1 MPRLFWNKNLLFF
14 LLPIVLFAQVHKKD
28 LSKLPYDDLKK
39 LFFDNVKNQTNQKE
53 YAHLYLAKAKYENNS
68 VEKAKGYY
76 LYSLLSDGTKAI
88 RYLDSAIACSK
99 TSNDI
104 KFPAYAYSQK
114 GYVLKNQFKYREA
127 IDNFIIAEKYARK
140 NNPDFYYKVKFSI
153 AALRSEELGEVP
165 EALDLYRECFNYYK
179 DKEVRTPR
187 YSYAYQNVLF
197 ALADAHKALQQSDS
211 ASYYNKLGFIETKFN
226 NDDEYNAL
234 FILNE
239 GANLVLK
246 KNFSAALDSINK
258 ALPKMIAYKDV
269 GNTLA
274 AYYYFG
280 KAYEGLGRKDL
291 AVKNFLKV
299 DSIYKIAKRITP
311 EFMSGYP
318 YLISYYKNSGDKEK
332 QLQYLSQYMLIE
344 STLQNNYKELT
355 KKLQKE
361 YDSPYLFSEKEALI
375 QDVKKEKTGFYW
387 VMGILALLVISTG
400 LFGWYQYNH
409 KKKYRLRF
417 DTIMNKSKL
426 VNDNKLADTETKEN
440 RSNATKT
447 KDIGIAEELVN
458 QILMKLNQFED
469 QKGYLEC
476 NLTVQILSVAFDT
489 NSKYVSK
496 IINMYKEKSF
506 IQYIND
512 LRIDYA
518 IVQLQQQKQLRN
530 FKMQALAEEFGFNGA
545 ESFSAAFYKKTGIK
559 PTYFIKELTELNK
572 I

>member
-1 MPRLFWNKNLLFF
+1 MHYFLWNKKLFLF
-14 LLPIVLFAQVHKKD
+14 LLPIILSAQVNKTD
-28 LSKLPYDDLKK
+28 LTRLPYDDLKK
-39 LFFDNVKNQTNQKE
+39 LYFNNEKNQSKQKE
-53 YAHLYLAKAKYENNS
+53 YAQVYLAKAKNENNP

-76 LYSLLSDGTKAI
+76 LYSLLYEGLKAI
-88 RYLDSAIACSK
+88 RYLDSAISCSK
-99 TSNDI
+99 NTNDI

-187 YSYAYQNVLF
+187 YSYAYQNILF

-258 ALPKMIAYKDV
+258 ALPKMITYKDV

-299 DSIYKIAKRITP
+299 DSIYRIAKRITP

-361 YDSPYLFSEKEALI
+361 YDRPHLFAEKEALI
-375 QDVKKEKTGFYW
+375 QDLEREKIGFFW
-387 VMGILALLVISTG
+387 VVGVLALLVISVG

-417 DTIMNKSKL
+417 DAIMNEL
-426 VNDNKLADTETKEN
+426 AVLNDNQVANTDAKEIK
-440 RSNATKT
+440 SNTSKI
-447 KDIGIAEELVN
+447 KDIGIAAELVN
-458 QILMKLNQFED
+458 QILIKLNQFEG

-476 NLTVQILSVAFDT
+476 NLTVQILSVVFDS

-496 IINMYKEKSF
+496 IINVYKGKTF
-506 IQYIND
+506 VQYIND
-512 LRIDYA
+512 LRIEHA
-518 IVQLQQQKQLRN
+518 IIELQQQKQLR
-530 FKMQALAEEFGFNGA
+530 KYTMQALAEEFGFNGA

-572 I
+572 M

>member
-1 MPRLFWNKNLLFF
+1 MHYFLWNKKLFLF
-14 LLPIVLFAQVHKKD
+14 LLPIILSAQVNKTD
-28 LSKLPYDDLKK
+28 LTRLPYDDLKK
-39 LFFDNVKNQTNQKE
+39 LYFNNEKNQSKQKE
-53 YAHLYLAKAKYENNS
+53 YAQVYLAKAKNENNP

-76 LYSLLSDGTKAI
+76 LYSLLYEGLKAI
-88 RYLDSAIACSK
+88 RYLDSAISCSK
-99 TSNDI
+99 NTNDI

-187 YSYAYQNVLF
+187 YSYAYQNILF

-258 ALPKMIAYKDV
+258 ALPKMITYKDV

-299 DSIYKIAKRITP
+299 DSIYRIAKRITP

-361 YDSPYLFSEKEALI
+361 YDRPHLFAEKEALI
-375 QDVKKEKTGFYW
+375 QDLEREKIGFFW
-387 VMGILALLVISTG
+387 VVGVLALLVISVG

-417 DTIMNKSKL
+417 DAIMNEL
-426 VNDNKLADTETKEN
+426 AVLNDNQVANTDAKEIK
-440 RSNATKT
+440 SNTSKI
-447 KDIGIAEELVN
+447 KDIGIAAELVN
-458 QILMKLNQFED
+458 QILIKLNQFEG

-476 NLTVQILSVAFDT
+476 NLTVQILSVVFDS

-496 IINMYKEKSF
+496 IINVYKGKTF
-506 IQYIND
+506 VQYIND
-512 LRIDYA
+512 LRIEHA
-518 IVQLQQQKQLRN
+518 IIELQQQKQLR
-530 FKMQALAEEFGFNGA
+530 KYTMQALAEEFGFNGT

-572 I
+572 M

>member
-1 MPRLFWNKNLLFF
+1 MRYFLWNKKLFLF
-14 LLPIVLFAQVHKKD
+14 LLPIILSAQVKKTD
-28 LSKLPYDDLKK
+28 LTKLPYDDLKK
-39 LFFDNVKNQTNQKE
+39 LYFDNKKNQIKQKE
-53 YAHLYLAKAKYENNS
+53 YAQVYLAKAKNENNP

-76 LYSLLSDGTKAI
+76 LHSLLYEGTKAI
-88 RYLDSAIACSK
+88 RYLDSAISCSK
-99 TSNDI
+99 NTNDI
-104 KFPAYAYSQK
+104 KFPAYAYSEK

-179 DKEVRTPR
+179 DKEVRTQR

-211 ASYYNKLGFIETKFN
+211 ASYYNKLGYLETKSN
-226 NDDEYNAL
+226 KDDEYNAL

-274 AYYYFG
+274 AYYYYG
-280 KAYEGLGRKDL
+280 KAYEGLGKKDL
-291 AVKNFLKV
+291 AVKNFIKV

-361 YDSPYLFSEKEALI
+361 YDRPHLFAEKEALI
-375 QDVKKEKTGFYW
+375 QDLEREKTAFYW
-387 VMGILALLVISTG
+387 VVGVLAFLVILVG

-417 DTIMNKSKL
+417 DAIMNQLAVS
-426 VNDNKLADTETKEN
+426 NDNKIAIPEANETKTDT
-440 RSNATKT
+440 TKV
-447 KDIGIAEELVN
+447 DNIGIAEELVN
-458 QILMKLNQFED
+458 QILKKLDQFEI
-469 QKGYLEC
+469 QKRFLES
-476 NLTVQILSVAFDT
+476 NLTVQILSVVVDS

-496 IINMYKEKSF
+496 IINVYKGKTF
-506 IQYIND
+506 VQYIND
-512 LRIDYA
+512 LRIEHA
-518 IVQLQQQKQLRN
+518 IVELQQQKQLR
-530 FKMQALAEEFGFNGA
+530 KYTMQALAEEFGFNGA

-572 I
+572 M